1 MQASFKVIYEVAA
14 RIPVVLSSVE
24 DFELDKCSLTCLN
37 GSVVFIFRGI
47 LLFWTVLY
55 RCQGFD
61 WVLFFGKER

>member
-55 RCQGFD
+55 RC
-61 WVLFFGKER
+61 